1 VLIDDPKGKRPSN
14 KAAAEEILQVVRQAE
29 EVRTRRA
36 YREQPDSEA
45 EADDW
50 STAEAWKD

>member
-1 VLIDDPKGKRPSN
+1 MLIDDPKGKRPSN